1 MSDIL
6 VLEHCQSLNTD
17 KVRNYPHFHYPHFF
31 LAAAIQYQNQ
41 QLELAIA
48 QPKNP
53 SEIILTGYKLNDEDM
68 KIVISQAIINQQC
81 TKLKLVGNQITES
94 SASILADALF
104 NNKTLKRLSLWNNQV
119 RDKGVQSLSNA
130 LSVNECSLIRLD
142 LSQNDITD
150 EGARYLAQML
160 KTNRILTHLS
170 LSNNK
175 ISDKGVKFLANALQ
189 NRNKTL
195 EVLSLTE
202 NKLLTDASIVF
213 LVNMFQHNRSLK
225 KLWINDCN
233 LSKNGQDI
241 LKRAT
246 RADFDLYT

>member
-17 KVRNYPHFHYPHFF
+17 KVRNYSHFHYPHFF
-31 LAAAIQYQNQ
+31 LAAVIQYQNQ

-48 QPKNP
+48 QSKNP
-53 SEIILTGYKLNDEDM
+53 SEIVLTGYKLNDEDM
-68 KIVISQAIINQQC
+68 KIVISQAINNQQC
-81 TKLKLVGNQITES
+81 INLKLVGSQITAS
-94 SASILADALF
+94 GASILADALF

-119 RDKGVQSLSNA
+119 GDRGVQSLSNA
-130 LSVNECSLIRLD
+130 LSANDNLLKKLD

-175 ISDKGVKFLANALQ
+175 
-189 NRNKTL
+189 
-195 EVLSLTE
+195 
-202 NKLLTDASIVF
+202 
-213 LVNMFQHNRSLK
+213 
-225 KLWINDCN
+225 
-233 LSKNGQDI
+233 
-241 LKRAT
+241 
-246 RADFDLYT
+246 